1 MFAHDKASSSTHP
14 LAVSLIGGLKS
25 GHICSLGRRWAAMP
39 RWHGDS
45 SPQRRIAEMQ
55 GISKVLQFTV
65 VKERSGV
72 SPPKF
77 ERLEE
82 LDFLR
87 GSSGTERSLLKEFL
101 QPPLLIASTLW
112 LFNERKLLNV
122 PRSHSAVQNDLK
134 AESCKVNVPGFNQG
148 IQERD
153 AILIRH
159 IEHVCIQK
167 FENRHPHILVAS
179 IGEPAHQAEP
189 ALAL

>member
-122 PRSHSAVQNDLK
+122 PRSHSAVQNDLRL
-134 AESCKVNVPGFNQG
+134 KVARSMSQ
-148 IQERD
+148 D
-153 AILIRH
+153 SIRGSRKETQFSFDTLNTSVSRNSR
-159 IEHVCIQK
+159 IATRI
-167 FENRHPHILVAS
+167 S
-179 IGEPAHQAEP
+179 S
-189 ALAL
+189 